1 MTEADRIVHYR
12 NVFHGFARVE
22 APGLDSPM
30 YAELAYGVSLDD
42 ELLALAALKRR
53 GQPAPNMLFAA
64 AQYLLLCG
72 VAHPLAAHYPVIA
85 GTPRPPVPAFPLFRD
100 LCLSQRGRIA
110 ELLRVRR
117 TQTNEVRRC
126 ACLLPAL
133 ALVAGEASAPLALFD
148 VGASAGL
155 NLNFDRYAYRYRC
168 QGGETLRW
176 GEEDAPV
183 RIDAELRGAGAMP
196 PLPPAIEVASRD
208 GIDLHPVDVQ
218 DADQLLWLRA
228 LIWPEH
234 EDRHQRLLDAATVL
248 QRSPVRLHAGDVGY
262 PAPGLRSVDPRAPAR
277 GGRGGRAAGI
287 AQGGAAGARRGR
299 LLHHHALPVLAGTT
313 APPEGC
319 AQSCEPGADGVADRV
334 GGRRHAN
341 AFDHPPPPRRGKHHG
356 ARESVTAWLVDGLVK
371 LPARAPTPLT
381 ALEQLRKQRLRRHS

>member
-72 VAHPLAAHYPVIA
+72 VAHPLAAHYPIIA

-100 LCLSQRGRIA
+100 FCLSHRGRIA

-133 ALVAGEASAPLALFD
+133 ALVAREASAPLALFD

-168 QGGETLRW
+168 PGGETLRW
-176 GEEDAPV
+176 GEQDAPV
-183 RIDAELRGAGAMP
+183 RIDAELRGAGAIP

-248 QRSPVRLHAGDVGY
+248 QRSPVRLHTGDAADVL
-262 PAPGLRSVDPRAPAR
+262 PALLKVVPPEHAVVVYSTITLYQFSPEQRHRLKDVL
-277 GGRGGRAAGI
+277 RAASLVRAVWQI
-287 AQGGAAGARRGR
+287 ALEGDGTPTLSITRHRHGEAS
-299 LLHHHALPVLAGTT
+299 TT
-313 APPEGC
+313 ALAKASP
-319 AQSCEPGADGVADRV
+319 
-334 GGRRHAN
+334 
-341 AFDHPPPPRRGKHHG
+341 HG
-356 ARESVTAWLVDGLVK
+356 WWMAW
-371 LPARAPTPLT
+371 
-381 ALEQLRKQRLRRHS
+381 